1 MILSKVADPKVIFV
15 STILGG
21 VLGWL
26 VPAAGVI
33 LKPFGELY
41 IAALSISIVPL
52 MMTALISGVGRMLRK
67 PSLRRSFPRFAI
79 VYVLTLL
86 VPATIAIAVGVLLE
100 PGANLSSD
108 AVAKLGQQLAATT
121 DTHAASGLSDFLI
134 AIIPSNI
141 FKDLSAEN
149 FAAIVI
155 FSLLLGIGLGV
166 AEAPATD
173 QTLSVVHSLYV
184 AFSRIFEWIMMGLAI
199 GLFCLMA
206 GVTATVDV
214 TMFESLISFIGAFY
228 VAGITLFL
236 IYAFLLLYFRRVGGL
251 RSLADIRQPLTVS
264 FLANNPFIAVRPAID
279 SLVNRFHVQDD
290 EADAVLPFGIIASQH
305 GQIINF
311 ILLTMFLANVYGIQ
325 LSTGQLATLAIG
337 GTIGGVAVVGEGPA
351 LAPALTP
358 ILGSVGV
365 PPDLGAV
372 VLTTTEQIVGPMV
385 SLLTVFSALTLVL
398 LGRGAPRGE
407 RSLEP
412 TEAPTEAKPTE
423 AHTEAKP

>member
-1 MILSKVADPKVIFV
+1 MTLRSLVGRIADPKVIFI

-21 VLGWL
+21 VLGWF
-26 VPAAGVI
+26 VPTVGVLI
-33 LKPFGELY
+33 KPLGELY

-52 MMTALISGVGRMLRK
+52 MMTALVSGIGRMLRK
-67 PSLRRSFPRFAI
+67 PSLRQSFPRFAI
-79 VYVLTLL
+79 VYLLTLL
-86 VPATIAIAVGVLLE
+86 IPATIAIVVGVLLD
-100 PGANLSSD
+100 PGANLSSE
-108 AVAKLGQQLAATT
+108 AVAKLGQKLSATT
-121 DTHAASGLSDFLI
+121 QPHAEGLSDFLI

-141 FKDLSAEN
+141 FQDLNAEN

-166 AEAPATD
+166 AESPATD
-173 QTLSVVHSLYV
+173 QTLSVMHSLYE
-184 AFSRIFEWIMMGLAI
+184 AFSRIFEWIMKGLAI

-206 GVTATVDV
+206 GVAATVDV

-228 VAGITLFL
+228 VAAIVLFV

-251 RSLADIRQPLTVS
+251 RSLAEVREPLTVS

-279 SLVNRFHVQDD
+279 SLVKRFGVQDD

-305 GQIINF
+305 GQIMNF
-311 ILLTMFLANVYGIQ
+311 ILITMFLANVYGID
-325 LSTGQLATLAIG
+325 LPAGKLVTLAIG

-351 LAPALTP
+351 LAPALAP

-365 PPDLGAV
+365 PADLGAV

-398 LGRGAPRGE
+398 LGHGAPRRE
-407 RSLEP
+407 HAP
-412 TEAPTEAKPTE
+412 KPAEAPTEAKP
-423 AHTEAKP
+423 

>member
-1 MILSKVADPKVIFV
+1 LILSKVADPKVIFV

-26 VPAAGVI
+26 VPAVGVI

-52 MMTALISGVGRMLRK
+52 MMTALVSGVGRMLRK

-86 VPATIAIAVGVLLE
+86 VPATIAIVVGVLLE

-108 AVAKLGQQLAATT
+108 AVAKLGQQLATATE
-121 DTHAASGLSDFLI
+121 THAASGLSDFLI

-141 FKDLSAEN
+141 FQDLSAQN

-173 QTLSVVHSLYV
+173 QTLSVMHSLYV

-206 GVTATVDV
+206 GVAATVDV
-214 TMFESLISFIGAFY
+214 TMFESLVSFIGAFY

-236 IYAFLLLYFRRVGGL
+236 VYAFLILYVGRIGL
-251 RSLADIRQPLTVS
+251 RSLAEVRQPLTVS

-407 RSLEP
+407 RSLSPAE
-412 TEAPTEAKPTE
+412 TQTEAKPTT

>member
-1 MILSKVADPKVIFV
+1 LILSKVADPKVIFV
-15 STILGG
+15 STIVGG
-21 VLGWL
+21 VFGWL
-26 VPAAGVI
+26 VPAAGLV
-33 LKPFGELY
+33 LKPLGELY

-52 MMTALISGVGRMLRK
+52 MMTALVSGVGRMLRQ
-67 PSLRRSFPRFAI
+67 PSLRKSFPRFAI
-79 VYVLTLL
+79 VYLLTLL
-86 VPATIAIAVGVLLE
+86 VPATIAIVTGLLLE

-108 AVAKLGQQLAATT
+108 AVARLGQQLAATT
-121 DTHAASGLSDFLI
+121 TTHTAAGLSDFLI

-141 FKDLSAEN
+141 FQDLSAEN

-173 QTLSVVHSLYV
+173 QTLSVMHSLYV
-184 AFSRIFEWIMMGLAI
+184 AFSRIFEWIMKGLAI

-206 GVTATVDV
+206 GVAATVDV

-228 VAGITLFL
+228 AAGITLFV
-236 IYAFLLLYFRRVGGL
+236 IYAFLLLYFGRVGGL
-251 RSLADIRQPLTVS
+251 RSLAEVRQPLTVS

-279 SLVNRFHVQDD
+279 TLVNRFHVQDD

-325 LSTGQLATLAIG
+325 LSAGQLATLAIG

-398 LGRGAPRGE
+398 LGRGAPSRQQ
-407 RSLEP
+407 SL
-412 TEAPTEAKPTE
+412 KPTE